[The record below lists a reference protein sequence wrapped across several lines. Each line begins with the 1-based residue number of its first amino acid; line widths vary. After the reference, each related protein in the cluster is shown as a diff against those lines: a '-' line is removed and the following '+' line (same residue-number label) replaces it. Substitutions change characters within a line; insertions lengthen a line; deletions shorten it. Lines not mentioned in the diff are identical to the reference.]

1 MRLPRNMQQQAQK
14 TYRLWRENPHHP
26 SLQFKRVDDSEPIF
40 SVRVSNDYRALA
52 FIEDDT
58 AIWFWVGNHNEY
70 EHMLK

>member
-52 FIEDDT
+52 FIEDNT
-58 AIWFWVGNHNEY
+58 TIWFWVGNHNEY